1 MASKTVVPSAFMD
14 AFFSAAGPLTL
25 ASLVADVDDLS
36 DESFS
41 PAVKFLRDEAKD
53 RLVANVGEA
62 EACELI
68 GKVRGDKPL
77 LSPVEMLARA
87 LSNCRMGW
95 SVAVSNDRAS
105 VVVRAGVLS
114 SEPVASLV
122 AAELEEAGFDAA
134 TFEAVD
140 LCDGVVVV
148 TPLVG

>member
-14 AFFSAAGPLTL
+14 VFFSVAGPLTL
-25 ASLVADVDDLS
+25 ASLVADVADLS
-36 DESFS
+36 DESFT

-68 GKVRGDKPL
+68 GKARGDQPL
-77 LSPVEMLARA
+77 LSPVEMLDRA
-87 LSNCRMGW
+87 LDRCGMGW
-95 SVAVSNDRAS
+95 AVSPSSDKS
-105 VVVRAGVLS
+105 CVVVRAGS
-114 SEPVASLV
+114 KSGDPTSLLV
-122 AAELEEAGFDAA
+122 KDELEEAGFDEA
-134 TFEAVD
+134 TFDCVN